1 MINFSRISL
10 RFSPVTIRHM
20 QLLCLGAVLISV
32 YTVPALA
39 QAATPQHQDAITIE
53 GSVRDSTGQPI
64 ADAFVVLEDER
75 GSKRADLKTKTDGF
89 FVFSTDLAGTYT
101 LRAEKLGVGN
111 TAANVVLL
119 SRTKSRH
126 VDLVIEP
133 STDTAFA
140 STDKVSPSR
149 SSPTTIEFEDRV
161 NFTVAGVTDW
171 SNVGLHG
178 ADTSVRTSETLAQET
193 VALKSSS
200 TPEHS
205 PGTPDGAGVLG
216 DTRQSESSL
225 RAALKKTPDSFEANH
240 QLGEYYLAAKTPRD
254 AIPLLESAYRIDPVN
269 QGNAYDLA
277 LAYEA
282 TGDFTAA
289 REQIRKLLAN
299 GADSAKLHHLLGEAD
314 ERSGDS
320 LQAVHEF
327 ELSARL
333 DPSEQNYF
341 DWGAELLLHKA
352 AVPAVEIFTKGSAAH
367 PRSARMLAGLG
378 AAYYASGSYEEAA
391 LRLCNASD
399 LNPSDSAPYIFLGQ
413 VEKATVAP
421 SPCSVEKLGRFAHEQ
436 PENSLGNY
444 YYALVLWKRAR
455 ESANAADSKPAEE
468 LLQKAVKINPQFGD
482 AYLQL
487 GVLYSARNDFSQAI
501 PCYQKAIEINPRL
514 AEARFRLSV
523 AYKQIG
529 QESKAK
535 QEFQIYKQVE
545 KTEAAEIEQKRK
557 ELQQFLVILG
567 AQPATIPPR

>member
-10 RFSPVTIRHM
+10 LFSPVTIRRM

-53 GSVRDSTGQPI
+53 GSVRDCTGQPI

-75 GSKRADLKTKTDGF
+75 GSRRADLKTKTDGF
-89 FVFSTDLAGTYT
+89 FVFSTDLVGTYT

-111 TAANVVLL
+111 TAVNVVLL

-140 STDKVSPSR
+140 STDKVSPPR

-205 PGTPDGAGVLG
+205 SGTPDGAGVLR

-277 LAYEA
+277 VAYEA

-421 SPCSVEKLGRFAHEQ
+421 SPCSLEKLGRFAHEQ

-455 ESANAADSKPAEE
+455 ESANAVDSKAAEE

-487 GVLYSARNDFSQAI
+487 GVLYSARDDFSQAI

-567 AQPATIPPR
+567 GQPATILPR